1 MILQFTKPGA
11 QGSIDSVESTRGLG
25 RGWCSTPTLDKPFG
39 PSRNRYELEPVP
51 RDSYTVWCASA
62 LAGCLFLAAPLALH
76 GQSGAT
82 AQPATLIRNA
92 LTLDGSGGR
101 PNIRADILI
110 NDGLI
115 SRIGPTGSQEVPNGT
130 LFFDATGKTV
140 IPGMI
145 NMRGMAGLVQS
156 PVRPQQHFLSE
167 TTLEGLSEYAA
178 YGVTTT
184 TSAGPEAVVLQR
196 IRDTVRA
203 GRTRSVARLLT
214 PVRLITTS
222 LPEVARFPGLRP
234 VFQVVGSSAEGR
246 RTVDEVAREGADFVE
261 LWANAPGEDA
271 TKNVGIA
278 EAVIEQA
285 SRHGLRVMIVAST
298 EAIAARLVQAGAR
311 AVAGSILASEVTDAF
326 LDLLRSSNAVYAPAL
341 TVEAATFE
349 YGDELPWLDDRY
361 LRRSLAPGISG
372 LLRGP
377 VRMRQALDPDRS
389 LRIHRFKTACRNL
402 QKIDAAGITIGFAS
416 SSGFPRTFPGFS
428 DYRETILMRRAG
440 MSEASI
446 IRAFSVG
453 SATALGISETHGSLV
468 PGQVADLVI
477 LNANPLENIH
487 NLRELHA
494 VFIGGR
500 LVRL

>member
-1 MILQFTKPGA
+1 M
-11 QGSIDSVESTRGLG
+11 
-25 RGWCSTPTLDKPFG
+25 LDKPFG
-39 PSRNRYELEPVP
+39 PSRNRYASEPVP

-62 LAGCLFLAAPLALH
+62 LAGCLLLAVPVALRS
-76 GQSGAT
+76 QSSAT
-82 AQPATLIRNA
+82 AQPVVLIRNA
-92 LTLDGSGGR
+92 LTLDGSDDR
-101 PNIRADILI
+101 PNIRTDILI
-110 NDGLI
+110 HDGLI

-130 LFFDATGKTV
+130 LVFDATGKTV
-140 IPGMI
+140 MPGLI
-145 NMRGMAGLVQS
+145 NLRGMAGLVQS

-167 TTLEGLSEYAA
+167 ATLEGLSEYAA

-196 IRDTVRA
+196 IRDAAEAGRA
-203 GRTRSVARLLT
+203 GSAARLLT

-234 VFQVVGSSAEGR
+234 VFRVVGSGSEGR
-246 RTVDEVAREGADFVE
+246 RAVDEVAKEGADFVE
-261 LWANAPGEDA
+261 LWANSPEGIAAQGP
-271 TKNVGIA
+271 GIA

-298 EAIAARLVQAGAR
+298 EAVAARLVQAGAR
-311 AVAGSILASEVTDAF
+311 AVAGSILASEVTDEF

-349 YGDELPWLDDRY
+349 YGDEAPWLDDRY

-377 VRMRQALDPDRS
+377 VRMRQALDPDRP
-389 LRIHRFKTACRNL
+389 LRIHRFNTARRNL
-402 QKIDAAGITIGFAS
+402 KKIDAAGITIGFAS
-416 SSGFPRTFPGFS
+416 GSGFPGTFPGFS

-453 SATALGISETHGSLV
+453 SATALGISETHGSLM